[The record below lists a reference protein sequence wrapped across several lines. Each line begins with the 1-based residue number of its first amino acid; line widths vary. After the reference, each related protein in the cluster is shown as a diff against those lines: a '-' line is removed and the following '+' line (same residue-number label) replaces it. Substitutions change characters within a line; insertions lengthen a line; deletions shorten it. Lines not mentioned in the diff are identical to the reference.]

1 MNLKDGDVEG
11 VFYDY
16 PDRAFPQ
23 RGGLEDRYSTAI
35 YAYCNVFRDVR
46 EVLGSEAYLQERLG
60 VCSDAT
66 LGSVSSVRTEGDNN
80 VINLSGLTK
89 AAVRWYKN
97 RRLVNYDMDGKALVE
112 AGHGNNRYKISP
124 LQRKAILTLSYTVSG
139 RLLLT
144 ESFSKFS
151 PEIIYDLSRVFPFH
165 STKLSARP
173 LDAFV
178 NEHPSVFD
186 FEISKNWHQL
196 VLYNNEKV
204 NKEFEISLS
213 GNTANGAI
221 GLASDNFYYLYD
233 FWNDCF
239 IGKLE
244 GGNSLKQTVN
254 PDEAR
259 MLSIHAVEDNPQW
272 ISTNRHIMQGYL
284 DLIEK
289 PKWEPDSKTLSG
301 VSFIIGGEPYKITFA
316 LNGYTPQKVTSKGI
330 KAEISVRKDNP
341 DLADLVIEIKEN
353 KKLFWEVIFVK

>member
-151 PEIIYDLSRVFPFH
+151 PEIIYD
-165 STKLSARP
+165 
-173 LDAFV
+173 
-178 NEHPSVFD
+178 
-186 FEISKNWHQL
+186 
-196 VLYNNEKV
+196 
-204 NKEFEISLS
+204 
-213 GNTANGAI
+213 
-221 GLASDNFYYLYD
+221 
-233 FWNDCF
+233 
-239 IGKLE
+239 
-244 GGNSLKQTVN
+244 
-254 PDEAR
+254 
-259 MLSIHAVEDNPQW
+259 
-272 ISTNRHIMQGYL
+272 
-284 DLIEK
+284 
-289 PKWEPDSKTLSG
+289 
-301 VSFIIGGEPYKITFA
+301 
-316 LNGYTPQKVTSKGI
+316 
-330 KAEISVRKDNP
+330 
-341 DLADLVIEIKEN
+341 
-353 KKLFWEVIFVK
+353 